1 MKRGISRSSLK
12 HRHTDTQPAI
22 PFSLRFAQYRVR
34 QCHLHSPIAFILI
47 PPSRELERIVSK
59 KKKKV
64 STSKIRYIR
73 LSMCACAFLDVFF
86 FFLSVFYL
94 RSIGGNSKDSIKIFF
109 RFVSSWY
116 LICKCRRGEFLFFK
130 WTYYVRIR

>member
-1 MKRGISRSSLK
+1 MKKDWLEIHNPSSPRNYIEKGDFTLVAQTPTHGYTTGDSVFSAICTISRTSVSF
-12 HRHTDTQPAI
+12 A
-22 PFSLRFAQYRVR
+22 FSYCIHPHPTESRVGKNRF
-34 QCHLHSPIAFILI
+34 
-47 PPSRELERIVSK
+47 EK

-109 RFVSSWY
+109 RFVSS
-116 LICKCRRGEFLFFK
+116 
-130 WTYYVRIR
+130 

>member
-1 MKRGISRSSLK
+1 MKKDWLEIHRQVPVTTLKRGISRSSLK

-59 KKKKV
+59 KKKKKCPRPKFDISGSLCV
-64 STSKIRYIR
+64 RVRFWT
-73 LSMCACAFLDVFF
+73 FF
-86 FFLSVFYL
+86 FFSFFFFYL

-109 RFVSSWY
+109 RFVSS
-116 LICKCRRGEFLFFK
+116 
-130 WTYYVRIR
+130 